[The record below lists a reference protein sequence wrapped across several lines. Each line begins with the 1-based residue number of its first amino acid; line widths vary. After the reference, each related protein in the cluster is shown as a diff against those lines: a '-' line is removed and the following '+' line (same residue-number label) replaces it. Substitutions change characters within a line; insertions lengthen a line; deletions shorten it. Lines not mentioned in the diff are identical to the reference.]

1 MGCVAEPSVPSMG
14 SAKLGHAT
22 FSAGRLADE
31 LIVGFNRQYVTRLC
45 RLDTSRL
52 GCRHGSV
59 DLDHWAQPDN
69 LRFLSHDAARPQARH
84 PPSTRP
90 NAHAA
95 NDDDVPSSDDDTAA
109 AWHDAA
115 AA

>member
-1 MGCVAEPSVPSMG
+1 MGCVAGPSMPSLG
-14 SAKLGHAT
+14 SATLGHAT

-31 LIVGFNRQYVTRLC
+31 LIVGFNRQYVTWLC
-45 RLDTSRL
+45 RLDMSRL

-59 DLDHWAQPDN
+59 VLDRWAQPDN
-69 LRFLSHDAARPQARH
+69 VRFSFHDAARSQTRQ
-84 PPSTRP
+84 PSTRP
-90 NAHAA
+90 DAHAA
-95 NDDDVPSSDDDTAA
+95 NDDDVPSSDDDAAA